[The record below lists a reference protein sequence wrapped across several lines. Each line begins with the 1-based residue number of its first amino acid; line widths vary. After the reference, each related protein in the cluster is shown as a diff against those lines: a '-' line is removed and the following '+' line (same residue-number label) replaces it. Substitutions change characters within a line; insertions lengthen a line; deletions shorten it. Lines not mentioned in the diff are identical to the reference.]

1 MEFLHIIFIVLA
13 ILLIL
18 VSALFSGSETAL
30 TGLSKGKIH
39 QLAKGGDKRASL
51 IWDLHNNLAS
61 TVTTI
66 LIANQMTNHI
76 IATITTWIVVD
87 VYGESYVP
95 LVAAMFGFVL
105 IVYAEI
111 VPKMLAISNP
121 NGYGLAVSGILQRA
135 IHVMKPI
142 AKLLEKCAEKSLKFA
157 DLEMHQQKA
166 DESDEEELKGAID
179 LHVTGKDEK
188 QEKRMLNN
196 IIDLDDAEVA
206 DVMIHRGQ
214 LSTIDLDLSL
224 EEIKKYVLNCPY
236 TRIPVWS
243 KNPENI
249 IGILHTKT
257 LLRKLANNEEKFTIE
272 SLCAQPW
279 FIPETTKLFQ
289 QLQAFR
295 ERREHF
301 ALVVD
306 EYGDLQGGITLE
318 DILEEIVGEIIDESD
333 ILDDDIKMQPDGA
346 VIVHGMVPIRELSRS
361 LEWSLPNEEDFSTIA
376 GLIMSQTKTIPN
388 KGAVV
393 EIPGFKMEILKRS
406 KTSIDSV
413 KITKLDS

>member
-1 MEFLHIIFIVLA
+1 MEFLHVLFLVIA

-39 QLAKGGDKRASL
+39 QLAKSGNKQAIL
-51 IWDLHNNLAS
+51 IKNLHNNLAN
-61 TVTTI
+61 TITTI
-66 LIANQMTNHI
+66 LVANQMTNHI
-76 IATITTWIVVD
+76 IATIVTWIAVD

-95 LVAAMFGFVL
+95 LVATVFGFIV

-111 VPKMLAISNP
+111 VPKMIAISDP
-121 NGYGLAVSGILQRA
+121 NKYGLVMGNILEKA
-135 IHVMKPI
+135 ILVMRPI
-142 AKLLEKCAEKSLKFA
+142 TKLLEGCADKSLK
-157 DLEMHQQKA
+157 LMHFDTNPHKSE
-166 DESDEEELKGAID
+166 DDDEEELKGAID

-196 IIDLDDAEVA
+196 IIDLDDVEVA

-214 LSTIDLDLSL
+214 LSTIDASKSL
-224 EEIKKYVLNCPY
+224 ATIKKYVLNCPY

-257 LLRKLANNEEKFTIE
+257 LLKKLASNDEPFKIE
-272 SLCAQPW
+272 SLCTQPW

-318 DILEEIVGEIIDESD
+318 DILEEIVGEILDESD
-333 ILDDDIKMQPDGA
+333 ILDDDIKMQPDGS
-346 VIVHGMVPIRELSRS
+346 VIVNGMIAIRELNRNF
-361 LEWSLPNEEDFSTIA
+361 EWDLPDDEDFSTVA
-376 GLIMSQTKTIPN
+376 GLIMSQTRTIPN
-388 KGAVV
+388 KGEVIEFA
-393 EIPGFKMEILKRS
+393 GFKFEILKRS
-406 KTSIDSV
+406 KTSINSV
-413 KITKLDS
+413 KIIKVA

>member
-1 MEFLHIIFIVLA
+1 MEFLHVLFLVIA

-39 QLAKGGDKRASL
+39 QLAKSGNKQAIL
-51 IWDLHNNLAS
+51 IKNLHNNLAN
-61 TVTTI
+61 TITTI
-66 LIANQMTNHI
+66 LVANQMTNHI
-76 IATITTWIVVD
+76 IATIVTWIAVD

-95 LVAAMFGFVL
+95 LVATIFGFIV

-111 VPKMLAISNP
+111 VPKMIAISDP
-121 NGYGLAVSGILQRA
+121 NKYGLVTGNILEKA
-135 IHVMKPI
+135 ILVMRPI
-142 AKLLEKCAEKSLKFA
+142 TKLLEGCADKSLQ
-157 DLEMHQQKA
+157 LMHFDTNPRKSE
-166 DESDEEELKGAID
+166 DDDEEELKGTID

-196 IIDLDDAEVA
+196 IIDLDDVEVA

-214 LSTIDLDLSL
+214 LSTIDASQSL
-224 EEIKKYVLNCPY
+224 ATIKKYVLNCPY

-257 LLRKLANNEEKFTIE
+257 LLKKLAINEEPFKIE
-272 SLCAQPW
+272 SLCTQPW

-318 DILEEIVGEIIDESD
+318 DILEEIVGEILDESD
-333 ILDDDIKMQPDGA
+333 ILDDDIKMQPDGS
-346 VIVHGMVPIRELSRS
+346 VIVNGMVAIRELNRNF
-361 LEWSLPNEEDFSTIA
+361 EWDLPDDEDFSTVA
-376 GLIMSQTKTIPN
+376 GLIMSQTRTIPN
-388 KGAVV
+388 KGEVIEFA
-393 EIPGFKMEILKRS
+393 GFKFEILKRS
-406 KTSIDSV
+406 KTSINSV
-413 KITKLDS
+413 KIIKVA